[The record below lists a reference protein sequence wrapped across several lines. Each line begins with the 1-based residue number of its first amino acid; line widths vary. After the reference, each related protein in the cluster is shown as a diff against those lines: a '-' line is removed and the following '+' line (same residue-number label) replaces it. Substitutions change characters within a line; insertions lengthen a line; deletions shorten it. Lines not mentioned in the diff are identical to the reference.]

1 MSDPLIPFI
10 DEIQAHLNEVARNHY
25 LGQGAA
31 LEPVTKIAKVAAA
44 MVVRLGGRH
53 LAETVL
59 QGAQVDATAPVIALL
74 KGGRAR
80 VDLDRPPVWCY
91 ETDRPRWR
99 TVVIYDPDAS
109 PRWTTEIGF
118 TRRESSGDEQDEAIA
133 LLMRRG
139 DP

>member
-59 QGAQVDATAPVIALL
+59 QGAQVDAIAPVIALL
-74 KGGRAR
+74 KGGSAV
-80 VDLDRPPVWCY
+80 VDLDRPLVVCDR
-91 ETDRPRWR
+91 TDRPRWR

-109 PRWTTEIGF
+109 PRWTTEVGDV
-118 TRRESSGDEQDEAIA
+118 RRESTEQEKDEAIA
-133 LLMRRG
+133 QWMRG
-139 DP
+139 GL